1 MEKERISAP
10 AAVLIAEN
18 PQVLNQ
24 FIRTEL
30 NVPDWLGNTAH
41 KNWANDF

>member
-30 NVPDWLGNTAH
+30 NVPDDADEEEQG
-41 KNWANDF
+41 DG